1 MIINN
6 KNKFLTA
13 LYELLSVIL
22 IKLVM
27 LLKSKKWI
35 TDKIQNKPLYCYF

>member
-35 TDKIQNKPLYCYF
+35 TDKIQSKPLYCYF